1 MSLLDQQFWTATLA
15 DQDWIRQALRFSGRD
30 SAEFTF
36 GNIFMWSP
44 SYHVSVGKVDGMLV
58 IRSQHSYT
66 IPAGDGDAGPVLQK
80 MLDEAEEPLQLHGL
94 DEVQKEWLEQTF
106 PGVFTIR
113 DNRNNANYI
122 YEVKD
127 LAELPGK
134 KYHGKRNHCS
144 YFEKTYQWSYE
155 AVTKENLSE
164 AKSFVDQWMKDS
176 PERTE
181 EECIALEL
189 AFQNFFELGFTGGVL
204 RVDGKIVAFT
214 AGEPINDQVFCTH
227 IEKADSAYRGAY
239 PMINREFARHALS
252 SYKYVNREED
262 MGIPGLRKA
271 KESYHPV
278 SLYASYL
285 AVQKSNIDYQ
295 PKLAEESDLEDLQA
309 LWQEVFGDEPQFIQD
324 FFRYCCGPENRFV
337 IKDDKKVISMAYL
350 IPCTYQSK
358 GQEYKAAYFYAAA
371 THPDNR
377 GRGYMAS
384 LIQYVKQVA
393 AERGMDLFFLV
404 PAEPGLFTYYENL
417 GFQPAL
423 YHKTLQF
430 TAQELQEALL
440 AELTAADV
448 TAEAV
453 LPDRLQQREQAL
465 QETDHLS
472 YNREQLQ
479 YFFYTQLVSGGH
491 VAVAEDGYAFY
502 EKKDTTVMVT
512 EWISTEPGSK
522 LPAIL
527 LEEMA
532 DTYQFRLPV
541 SAAVFPG
548 KEASPEADGMA
559 CALTEQGAR
568 ALKEKDYPY
577 IGFPLS

>member
-295 PKLAEESDLEDLQA
+295 PKLAEESDVEDLQA

-430 TAQELQEALL
+430 TAQELQEALP

-527 LEEMA
+527 LEETA